1 MTFLSV
7 VRKVLVCA
15 AFMGV
20 LAIFFRA
27 NGSGVR
33 LRLGARDGT
42 LLAQAQDFL
51 RARAGKSARGDLTRL
66 LDKAPGGS
74 PSPEDVV

>member
-1 MTFLSV
+1 MLRAS
-7 VRKVLVCA
+7 A
-15 AFMGV
+15 
-20 LAIFFRA
+20 LAW
-27 NGSGVR
+27 
-33 LRLGARDGT
+33 ARDAT

-51 RARAGKSARGDLTRL
+51 GARAGKSARGDLTRL

>member
-1 MTFLSV
+1 MTFLCV
-7 VRKVLVCA
+7 VLKVLVCA

-33 LRLGARDGT
+33 LGLG
-42 LLAQAQDFL
+42 LATAHFWSGAGL
-51 RARAGKSARGDLTRL
+51 SRERARTSRRGAT
-66 LDKAPGGS
+66 
-74 PSPEDVV
+74 

>member
-33 LRLGARDGT
+33 LSHLSR
-42 LLAQAQDFL
+42 
-51 RARAGKSARGDLTRL
+51 
-66 LDKAPGGS
+66 
-74 PSPEDVV
+74 

>member
-20 LAIFFRA
+20 LAIFFRVNA
-27 NGSGVR
+27 SGVR
-33 LRLGARDGT
+33 LGLGIIRQVTTVNGDGI
-42 LLAQAQDFL
+42 LGDRSGL
-51 RARAGKSARGDLTRL
+51 RKRPDTTRCEWE
-66 LDKAPGGS
+66 S
-74 PSPEDVV
+74 S

>member
-7 VRKVLVCA
+7 VGKVLVCA

-33 LRLGARDGT
+33 LGLG
-42 LLAQAQDFL
+42 
-51 RARAGKSARGDLTRL
+51 S
-66 LDKAPGGS
+66 
-74 PSPEDVV
+74 

>member
-27 NGSGVR
+27 NGPVSGMSR
-33 LRLGARDGT
+33 L
-42 LLAQAQDFL
+42 
-51 RARAGKSARGDLTRL
+51 
-66 LDKAPGGS
+66 
-74 PSPEDVV
+74 

>member
-20 LAIFFRA
+20 LADLSP
-27 NGSGVR
+27 NEVN
-33 LRLGARDGT
+33 L
-42 LLAQAQDFL
+42 
-51 RARAGKSARGDLTRL
+51 SA
-66 LDKAPGGS
+66 P
-74 PSPEDVV
+74 P

>member
-27 NGSGVR
+27 NGSGSA
-33 LRLGARDGT
+33 LAWARDGT